1 MEVSVT
7 HDREGPARIVSSPF
21 PAVRAERVARSW
33 SPALLAAEC
42 WRRIRLSA
50 VVRWGAAW
58 LDHELASGIS
68 PQASEALALRARRI
82 TGHRSRADA
91 ASGLIRA
98 LFSAE
103 DAAPG
108 FTAEEQAHHREVLAA
123 RTVIAAL
130 DRRLRA
136 PEPVAPRGMAMLH
149 VLLTKG
155 TSPLYQP
162 GNPGALGDH
171 LRAAAAALEP
181 HNRRD

>member
-1 MEVSVT
+1 M
-7 HDREGPARIVSSPF
+7 ARIVPGPLPVVRSER
-21 PAVRAERVARSW
+21 AVAVRSW
-33 SPALLAAEC
+33 SARLLVACC

-50 VVRWGAAW
+50 FVRWGAVW
-58 LDHELASGIS
+58 LDRELAYGIS
-68 PQASEALALRARRI
+68 PQTSEALTIRARRI
-82 TGHRSRADA
+82 TGHRSRANV

-108 FTAEEQAHHREVLAA
+108 FTAAEQAHHRELLAA

-136 PEPVAPRGMAMLH
+136 SDPVAPRGMAMLH

-155 TSPLYQP
+155 TGPLYQP
-162 GNPGALGDH
+162 GEPGALGDQ
-171 LRAAAAALEP
+171 LRAAAAALLP
-181 HNRRD
+181 DNRRD

>member
-1 MEVSVT
+1 MSAT
-7 HDREGPARIVSSPF
+7 HYREGPARIAAGSVPV
-21 PAVRAERVARSW
+21 VRSQSAARSW
-33 SPALLAAEC
+33 SPPLLVAAC
-42 WRRIRLSA
+42 WRRFRLSV

-82 TGHRSRADA
+82 SGHKSRANV

-108 FTAEEQAHHREVLAA
+108 FTAAERARQREVLAA

-149 VLLTKG
+149 VLLTRG
-155 TSPLYQP
+155 TGPLYLP
-162 GNPGALGDH
+162 GEPGALGDQ
-171 LRAAAAALEP
+171 LRAAAAALQP
-181 HNRRD
+181 DDRHD